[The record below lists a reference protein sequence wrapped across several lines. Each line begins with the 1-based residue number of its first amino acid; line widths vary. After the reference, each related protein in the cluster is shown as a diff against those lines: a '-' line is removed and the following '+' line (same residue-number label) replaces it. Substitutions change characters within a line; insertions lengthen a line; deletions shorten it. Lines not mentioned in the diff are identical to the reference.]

1 MGLPIDPSFK
11 EPHIKGSVIRSARDW
26 IIKTY
31 GQEMFDRAVARI
43 PGEMRSVIAGELLS
57 VGWYPLV
64 TWTTFMD
71 SARREVTRTTG
82 EAPEEFDRKNIFEAG
97 RNTLLKVYRFMMGF
111 MDPAGAVEKLLP
123 VLKRIYSHGDIEI
136 LSHERGRLVLRF
148 FDAPLSMQGEVVR
161 QFPLSC
167 EFMLHLASQRVTKI
181 TPTLRVDGNTVSYQ
195 LDIEY
200 QKA

>member
-1 MGLPIDPSFK
+1 MGLPIDPKFS
-11 EPHIKGSVIRSARDW
+11 EPHIKGSIIRSARDW

-31 GQEMFDRAVARI
+31 GQEMFDRSVSRI
-43 PGEMRSVIAGELLS
+43 PAEMRTVVSGEILS

-71 SARREVTRTTG
+71 AARREASRITG
-82 EAPEEFDRKNIFEAG
+82 EDPEEFDRKNIFEAG
-97 RNTLLKVYRFMMGF
+97 KNTLLKVYRFVMGF

-123 VLKRIYSHGDIEI
+123 VMKRVYSHGDIDI
-136 LSHERGRLVLRF
+136 VSHERGHLVLRF
-148 FDAPLSMQGEVVR
+148 FDAPLAMQGEIVR
-161 QFPLSC
+161 QFPISC
-167 EFMLHLASQRVTKI
+167 EFMLHLASQKVTKV
-181 TPTLRVDGNTVSYQ
+181 TPTLRVDGKAFAYT